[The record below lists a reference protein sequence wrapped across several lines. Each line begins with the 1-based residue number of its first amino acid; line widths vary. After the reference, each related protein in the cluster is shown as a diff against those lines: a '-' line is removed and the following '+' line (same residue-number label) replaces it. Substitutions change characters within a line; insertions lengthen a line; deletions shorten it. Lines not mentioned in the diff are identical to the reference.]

1 MTMWNN
7 EETVYSGRREDGQF
21 NKGGEGSKEINCSQ
35 VKANLLLWLLRQTF
49 MLGTEEQILL

>member
-1 MTMWNN
+1 M
-7 EETVYSGRREDGQF
+7 YSGRLEDGQF

-35 VKANLLLWLLRQTF
+35 VKANLLLWLLGQTF